1 MIFLCQERHRFS
13 ALTLLLVHSDD
24 DHALVATDA
33 DEFVDGADS
42 PTRQL
47 AEEDHALDVVVL
59 QQADVGAH
67 LGDGPDVHHDDV
79 IHLWE
84 PVLVEATVE
93 SRHCWER
100 EEGRDASERDV
111 TNPRHTI
118 RTQFQVQ
125 CFWFKRLILL
135 EKWQ

>member
-1 MIFLCQERHRFS
+1 MHRFG

-24 DHALVATDA
+24 DHAFVATDA

-93 SRHCWER
+93 SRHCWKT
-100 EEGRDASERDV
+100 EEGRDASGSDA
-111 TNPRHTI
+111 TNPS
-118 RTQFQVQ
+118 TQ
-125 CFWFKRLILL
+125 L
-135 EKWQ
+135 EHNFRSSVLV